1 MFAKLFVDS
10 LNVQNI
16 SRFISER
23 HLLSY
28 ITTILALT
36 LIFYDIYIDAPICV
50 LPTGTEKIRHNSNH
64 PIALTMNG
72 GTVAFTISDPTFA

>member
-23 HLLSY
+23 YLLSY
-28 ITTILALT
+28 ITTLLALA

-50 LPTGTEKIRHNSNH
+50 LPTGTEKNTTQVESFNCPYYEWRNCCLHYK
-64 PIALTMNG
+64 
-72 GTVAFTISDPTFA
+72 